1 MKRLFILAMATVFVV
16 ACGSNQLTVEKQM
29 AKYQARINESLEILD
44 NMDFLKERDA
54 MKWFSDLS
62 EADQN
67 RVMKVCADID
77 ATRREMSE
85 WQRTLTEEDKLKL
98 KEYGK
103 TVVTAEDYFRK
114 MTQVNQ
120 INKMVNR
127 RPIQREVKKQ

>member
-1 MKRLFILAMATVFVV
+1 
-16 ACGSNQLTVEKQM
+16 
-29 AKYQARINESLEILD
+29 
-44 NMDFLKERDA
+44 
-54 MKWFSDLS
+54 MKWFSGLS
-62 EADQN
+62 ESDQN

-103 TVVTAEDYFRK
+103 TVVTGEDYFRK